1 MKYLT
6 CLAFIALCA
15 CGADGEPEQPM
26 ALTDLRAA
34 ATIN

>member
-15 CGADGEPEQPM
+15 CGADGEPEQPYGLDRF
-26 ALTDLRAA
+26 ARRGHQ
-34 ATIN
+34 